1 PIHLLDIK
9 RVAFETKP
17 VNAPKASEQA
27 MGTGQRKRPIR
38 REDVAAIVDQFLSKK
53 LAEMPEKPQ
62 EPTSKAPEPPPV
74 EAPTAPESPVRTV
87 IHELRNTPVDAN
99 GADRT
104 PVDFVSESDVRDA
117 IAKGR
122 KIYITSKTILTPS
135 ARDLGEEKEV
145 FARV

>member
-1 PIHLLDIK
+1 
-9 RVAFETKP
+9 
-17 VNAPKASEQA
+17 
-27 MGTGQRKRPIR
+27 M
-38 REDVAAIVDQFLSKK
+38 DQFLSKK
-53 LAEMPEKPQ
+53 LAEAPTQAQ
-62 EPTSKAPEPPPV
+62 EPPPRAPEPPPV
-74 EAPTAPESPVRTV
+74 EAPTPTESPVRTV
-87 IHELRNTPVDAN
+87 IHELRTTPVDAN